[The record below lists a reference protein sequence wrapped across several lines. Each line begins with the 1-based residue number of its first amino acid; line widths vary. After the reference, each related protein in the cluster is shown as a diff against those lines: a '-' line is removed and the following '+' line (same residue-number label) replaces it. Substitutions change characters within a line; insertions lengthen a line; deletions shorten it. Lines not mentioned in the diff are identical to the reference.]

1 MLYLLRF
8 FAIIFLIVFGISLV
22 SRFVLKQF
30 IRKMGGGFQNQTQ
43 NKARREGE
51 VHVNTQQ
58 QKEKI
63 VDKNVGEYVDYEE
76 VD

>member
-1 MLYLLRF
+1 MR
-8 FAIIFLIVFGISLV
+8 
-22 SRFVLKQF
+22 QF